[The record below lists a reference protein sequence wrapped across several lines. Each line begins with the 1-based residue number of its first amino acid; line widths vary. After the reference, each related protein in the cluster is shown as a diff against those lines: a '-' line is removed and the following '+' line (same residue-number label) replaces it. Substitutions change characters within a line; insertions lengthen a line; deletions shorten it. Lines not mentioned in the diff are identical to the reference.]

1 MKLKQMLAV
10 LVLIVVIISCGGK
23 KDEFNSKFE
32 YIPAKPQQGTEIT
45 VKYNPKG
52 TQLENADAIEMVA
65 YLYGKDLDDSKSIKM
80 NKESGGWVGKIQTA
94 DSTYGVFIK
103 FVNKDITDNNDEK
116 GYVIKLYNKDG
127 IVPGADAGLAMLNIK
142 YSRQIGFKGD
152 PEFAGRLLNEEFSK
166 NPNVKEEFLETYFRT
181 IPRAERD
188 SVVSYE
194 LNKLA
199 EKDDLTEDDLF
210 FLTSWFMRTGNFVQ
224 GEKYEELCVKKYPN
238 SLLAKAR
245 DYKVFQ
251 AEKDL
256 NKKIEL
262 MNKFL
267 KKFNAPR
274 YASLM
279 LYKISNSFARN
290 KEYEKAKDLLGKY
303 PDLVNA
309 EMYNALAWTMFENKD
324 DIPTAVNIAQKG
336 VELARREINN
346 PKEEKPAYLTDA
358 QWKKSNENSLGIVLD
373 TYANLLKEN
382 NQKEKALSAFEEAVK
397 LTEGLF
403 PDIND
408 NYASLLI
415 ELGKNEKAKTVLEK
429 FIASG
434 KTTDNTN
441 KLFKQAFL
449 ATGGTEAEL
458 EKYMAKYEDEAK
470 VKMKEKLKKEM
481 LNETAPQFTLTD
493 VKGNKVS
500 LSDFKGSP
508 VIVDFWA
515 VWCNPCVSSFPA
527 MAAAQEKLSQTENVK
542 FLFVNTWERV
552 EDKTKNVTDFLKK
565 TKYPFH
571 VLIDEKNE
579 VVADFGVEG
588 IPTKFIIDKNG
599 KIRFKS
605 VGFSGNAEELVNEL
619 TEMINLIK

>member
-1 MKLKQMLAV
+1 MKLKQMLA
-10 LVLIVVIISCGGK
+10 LLTVIGIIFSCGGNK
-23 KDEFNSKFE
+23 NEFKTKFE
-32 YIPAKPQQGTEIT
+32 YKPQKPKQGTEIL

-52 TQLENADAIEMVA
+52 TPLEEADAIEMIA
-65 YLYGKDLDDSKSIKM
+65 YLYGKDLDDALGIKM
-80 NKESGGWVGKIQTA
+80 NKKDGGWIGKVQTT

-103 FVNKDITDNNDEK
+103 FVNGKTTDNNDEK
-116 GYVIKLYNKDG
+116 GYVIKLYNEKG
-127 IVPGADAGLAMLNIK
+127 IVPGADAGLAMLHIK
-142 YSRQIGFKGD
+142 YSRPIGFKGD
-152 PEFAGRLLNEEFSK
+152 AELAGLLLKEEFSK
-166 NPNVKEEFLETYFRT
+166 NPNIKEDFLETYFRT

-188 SVVSYE
+188 SVVSSE

-199 EKDDLTEDDLF
+199 EKENLTEKDLT
-210 FLTSWFMRTGNFVQ
+210 FLATWFTRTGNFVK
-224 GEKYEELCVKKYPN
+224 GAKYEEMCAKNYPASDIAKLKY
-238 SLLAKAR
+238 
-245 DYKVFQ
+245 YKLFQ
-251 AEKDL
+251 AEKDPQKQVEIL
-256 NKKIEL
+256 ETFKS
-262 MNKFL
+262 
-267 KKFNAPR
+267 KFNDPR
-274 YASLM
+274 YEKVM

-290 KEYEKAKDLLGKY
+290 KEYKKAKDLLSKY
-303 PDLVNA
+303 PDLISS

-324 DIPTAVNIAQKG
+324 NIPLATNIAEKA
-336 VELARREINN
+336 VELAKKEVNQN
-346 PKEEKPAYLTDA
+346 EEEKPVYLTDKE
-358 QWKKSNENSLGIVLD
+358 WKKSKENSVGIVLD
-373 TYANLLKEN
+373 TYANLLIEN

-397 LTEGLF
+397 LTEEMF

-415 ELGKNEKAKTVLEK
+415 DLGKYEKAKTVLEK
-429 FIASG
+429 YIAGG

-441 KLFKQAFL
+441 ELFKKAFL
-449 ATGGTEAEL
+449 ASGGTEAAL
-458 EKYMAKYEDEAK
+458 AKFMEKYEGEAK

-481 LNETAPQFTLTD
+481 LNEAAPQFTLTD
-493 VKGNKVS
+493 AKGNKVS

-515 VWCNPCVSSFPA
+515 TWCGPCIQSMPA
-527 MAAAQEKLSQTENVK
+527 MATAQQKLSNTENVK
-542 FLFVNTWERV
+542 FLFINTWERV

-571 VLIDEKNE
+571 VLIDDKNK

-605 VGFSGNAEELVNEL
+605 VGFSGNAEELVDEL